1 MSALSA
7 AASPS
12 PSEGES
18 KRGEVSYR
26 FCQECSNLLYPKEDR
41 ATSTL
46 LYICKACHATSQHD
60 SACTY
65 RQQLGANVQET
76 AGTTADVSH
85 DPTLPRAPK
94 KCPKC
99 RETEAVYFQS
109 QQRAAD
115 TGMVSTCLVSLRLRF
130 LTGT

>member
-1 MSALSA
+1 MSA

-76 AGTTADVSH
+76 AGTTADVAH
-85 DPTLPRAPK
+85 DPTVGTASSELPPLCTLCGEPLR
-94 KCPKC
+94 CN
-99 RETEAVYFQS
+99 
-109 QQRAAD
+109 
-115 TGMVSTCLVSLRLRF
+115 TC
-130 LTGT
+130 GAI

>member
-1 MSALSA
+1 MSNPQ
-7 AASPS
+7 SPS

-46 LYICKACHATSQHD
+46 LYICKACHATTTHD
-60 SACTY
+60 SACTF

-76 AGTTADVSH
+76 AGVTTDVAN
-85 DPTLPRAPK
+85 DPTVADEMLPKLVASDSKDLPS
-94 KCPKC
+94 
-99 RETEAVYFQS
+99 V
-109 QQRAAD
+109 QRKRRGILSITAA
-115 TGMVSTCLVSLRLRF
+115 GSRNRN
-130 LTGT
+130 GE